1 MNNIETCADQEFA
14 RTIMYQFLAM
24 AFYEPAENL
33 FKVLEQSDDTI
44 QLLEAS
50 NQFIGPQGEKM
61 MQGIFGALHGINDN
75 REALLLDLKVEYNR
89 LFVGPMPPVCPPYES
104 YFDTVRPIEGQKTL
118 MGPTSEAMDVAL
130 GSEGLEITLEYAE
143 FSDHAAIELEFMYY
157 LLSRAYGGEEDSELY
172 LKKANAFLIEHL
184 SSWLPELGAKIYLES
199 RHPFYE
205 GIGLLLEA
213 TVKTDMESV
222 TGPKQ

>member
-1 MNNIETCADQEFA
+1 MKNIETCADQEFA

-24 AFYEPAENL
+24 ALYEPAENL

-50 NQFIGPQGEKM
+50 HQFIGPQGEKM

-89 LFVGPMPPVCPPYES
+89 LFVGPMSPVCPPYES
-104 YFDTVRPIEGQKTL
+104 FFDTERPIEGQKTL
-118 MGPTSEAMDVAL
+118 MGPTSDAMDAAL
-130 GSEGLEITLEYAE
+130 RSEGLELTLDYAE
-143 FSDHAAIELEFMYY
+143 FPDQAAIELEFMFY
-157 LLSRAYGGEEDSELY
+157 LLSRAYSGEKDSKVY

-184 SSWLPELGAKIYLES
+184 APWLPEFGAKVSVES
-199 RHPFYE
+199 RHPFYQ
-205 GIGLLLEA
+205 GIGRLLEA
-213 TVKTDMESV
+213 TVKADFGSV
-222 TGPKQ
+222 TSQKQ